1 MHLVIVST
9 PRSGAHMLRSMLRA
23 DGSIDD
29 LGAFIFP
36 DDGQVIEP
44 PANASGEAVQ
54 AVYEREL
61 AARPGRTLVS
71 HIKLMHGHFEAIRA
85 AAATGGRF
93 MLLRRVDRLAEACS
107 LILAMKYR
115 AIAEPAPAGSTI
127 SPEPKQVRDMVAEF
141 GRLEELGRRYLEGLP
156 FVSLDY
162 EDISVPTVK
171 AASASLGLDLDVGEP
186 TTQKSAP
193 RLADFVTNLSEL
205 I

>member
-23 DGSIDD
+23 DASVDD

-44 PANASGEAVQ
+44 PATASAEAVQ

-61 AARPGRTLVS
+61 ASRKGRSLVS

-85 AAATGGRF
+85 AASTGGRF
-93 MLLRRVDRLAEACS
+93 ILLRRRDRLAAACS
-107 LILAMKYR
+107 LVLAMKYH
-115 AIAEPAPAGSTI
+115 AIAEPAPAGGVI
-127 SPEPKQVRDMVAEF
+127 SPDPNKVRDLVEKF
-141 GRLEELGRRYLEGLP
+141 GRLEELGKRYLDGLP
-156 FVSLDY
+156 HVELAY
-162 EDISVPTVK
+162 EDISVPAVK
-171 AASASLGLDLDVGEP
+171 SALATLGFDIEVGEP
-186 TTQKSAP
+186 TTVKSAP
-193 RLADFVTNLSEL
+193 RLVDYVTNISEL